1 MESDL
6 NPSVAA
12 AVELLIA
19 HGWKWVGRGLQ
30 PSLSRSKH
38 ASSPEITMHL
48 LHSLLREEAHLL

>member
-12 AVELLIA
+12 AVELLVA

-30 PSLSRSKH
+30 PSFSRKQ
-38 ASSPEITMHL
+38 AYKAEATMHF
-48 LHSLLREEAHLL
+48 LHNLLREEAHLS